1 MSETY
6 VTHDEFKRLEGRIT
20 TAEQEADGEKLLS
33 RYILSQSRQNGDD
46 LAILKSRVDR
56 IEQKVDRVETELMSL
71 RKDLPSIVADAMR
84 EVCASRAS
92 GSLIPSRGCLPPGA
106 GQ

>member
-6 VTHDEFKRLEGRIT
+6 VTHEEFKRLEGRVS
-20 TAEQEADGEKLLS
+20 AVEQEADGEKLLS

-56 IEQKVDRVETELMSL
+56 LEQKVDRVETELISL
-71 RKDLPSIVADAMR
+71 KRELPSIVAEAMR
-84 EVCASRAS
+84 EVLREHGSR
-92 GSLIPSRGCLPPGA
+92 
-106 GQ
+106 

>member
-6 VTHDEFKRLEGRIT
+6 VTHGEFKRLEGRVT
-20 TAEQEADGEKLLS
+20 TAEQEVDGEKLLS

-56 IEQKVDRVETELMSL
+56 LEQKVDRVETELISL
-71 RKDLPSIVADAMR
+71 KKDLPFIVAEAMR
-84 EVCASRAS
+84 EVLREQSSR
-92 GSLIPSRGCLPPGA
+92 
-106 GQ
+106 

>member
-6 VTHDEFKRLEGRIT
+6 VTHGEFKRLEGRVIT
-20 TAEQEADGEKLLS
+20 VEQEADGEKLLS

-56 IEQKVDRVETELMSL
+56 LEQKVDRVETELMSL
-71 RKDLPSIVADAMR
+71 KKELPIIVAEAMR
-84 EVCASRAS
+84 EVLREQ
-92 GSLIPSRGCLPPGA
+92 GA
-106 GQ
+106 R